1 MLSLDRY
8 KYIILRYV
16 FGVDGGFDSQTLNS
30 TDFDSLCY
38 FSNDRQV
45 NGHIIVYHVTRA
57 VRSTLTLSSGQTV

>member
-16 FGVDGGFDSQTLNS
+16 FDGGFDSQTLNS

-38 FSNDRQV
+38 FSNDRQE
-45 NGHIIVYHVTRA
+45 NGHIIVHYVTRA